1 MKIRSEKTPS
11 QSKIEMTQLV
21 LPNDT
26 NLLNNLL
33 GGRMLHWIDIAGA
46 LAASKHANSKVAT
59 VAIERVEFREP
70 VNVGE
75 MVILYAKLTYAG
87 NTSMDIK
94 VDVYAEN
101 LETGIRIKTNKAY
114 LTFVALDHQE
124 KPIAVPLLKPETPNE
139 ISEYKLSEDKR
150 SERKSKLAK

>member
-124 KPIAVPLLKPETPNE
+124 KPKTVPRLKPETPNE
-139 ISEYKLSEDKR
+139 ISEYKISEDKR
-150 SERKSKLAK
+150 SERKSKLVK

>member
-1 MKIRSEKTPS
+1 MKIRSKKTPS

-124 KPIAVPLLKPETPNE
+124 KPITVPRLKPETPNE
-139 ISEYKLSEDKR
+139 ISEYKLSEGKR
-150 SERKSKLAK
+150 NERKSKLAK